1 MGSNSLIGE
10 NMLEVTVNTGRT
22 TEQGTLVEDKLTPE
36 YFESVSYGE
45 LNQEDFDSLGL
56 VEGDRIRLRTDFGE
70 VVLFARKNIIDE
82 TDIPRGM
89 VFIPMGPYANQVVSP
104 RTDGTG
110 TPLFK
115 GIKGT
120 VEKTEEKVLNLQDIL
135 G

>member
-1 MGSNSLIGE
+1 
-10 NMLEVTVNTGRT
+10 MLDITVVTGRT

-45 LNQEDFDSLGL
+45 LNEKDFNSLEL
-56 VEGDRIRLRTDFGE
+56 AEGDRIRIKTEFGE

-82 TDIPRGM
+82 TDIPQGM
-89 VFIPMGPYANQVVSP
+89 VFIPMGPYANQVISP

-110 TPLFK
+110 TPLYK
-115 GIKGT
+115 GVKGT
-120 VEKTEEKVLNLQDIL
+120 AEKTEENVLTLQDIL